1 MAEGNLVFVVLEK
14 RESTDPFSKTK
25 HVSYYTYVM
34 GDTYPFKDLL
44 KKYGFWWNPERYL
57 WMAEKDVAKQV
68 AEELRNAGAEVME
81 VSRFYPE
88 VWRMINQTE
97 KINVDWNNNV
107 HVIEFAPLEPN
118 YVSVKSFKIPNNSV
132 IVIGLTNKYAVIVSN
147 DDGEFIETF
156 EDIKKLNEYLRRE
169 IGIELNEPEGVIN
182 HEQE

>member
-1 MAEGNLVFVVLEK
+1 M
-14 RESTDPFSKTK
+14 T
-25 HVSYYTYVM
+25 
-34 GDTYPFKDLL
+34 
-44 KKYGFWWNPERYL
+44 
-57 WMAEKDVAKQV
+57 
-68 AEELRNAGAEVME
+68 
-81 VSRFYPE
+81 
-88 VWRMINQTE
+88 NQTE